1 MSRKTFP
8 LLIQDTS
15 DSDNQLAL
23 FGFLQNIL
31 KDLPQVS
38 TVNGLWGVSPRH
50 VDLSFP
56 GAFNKAI
63 VGNRPDFRAFEP
75 VKNFHEG
82 TGMVARSDQ
91 EMGNADISR
100 AALEDS
106 KLVLRNEIRRTYAV
120 IMEAGGLDPSHQSSW
135 ELMLRCFPCCVLP
148 FPEEHLLSHHY
159 FAREFLFDR
168 ADLEGHRFG
177 DPLSAAT
184 YNRIVRE
191 IDGEVAVDANGA
203 YDRKADVSQGFAEK
217 RRQRARRLVQ
227 DALDRWDDILG
238 SSHMEWLDDAERIS
252 KSFLQSVTDVIV
264 MAPMTMTDDLWSKL
278 CTAKRLWGMFF
289 ALDNAAEYGHW
300 VVDDKA
306 KNIFRNNFNTALS
319 EQGTLRMLKQIHTK
333 ELRAHFHPTEL
344 FKGELGQVSWAAA
357 RDLVKP
363 VCEAMSSGGDFRSE
377 VSPMLGV
384 YNCYNCAK
392 SPTGEPQQIS
402 DPLTVF
408 EFLNFSK
415 RYSQQDIE
423 SSFNPEDYMP
433 VASYSPSLI
442 MADHATTEQNYRAA
456 LDFAKSK
463 GISAEKLQQAVRKE
477 QVFVVKFTY
486 EPLNNGMYAGH
497 GLVKRMLPEYGKW
510 LTGLLTSKPKL
521 KAPDGLTS
529 STPILESTRQVFVHN
544 LLNPV
549 DDCAPSALPVCG
561 HSNCNLM

>member
-168 ADLEGHRFG
+168 GDLEGHRFG

-217 RRQRARRLVQ
+217 RRQRARRLIQ

-278 CTAKRLWGMFF
+278 VTAKRLWGMFF

-319 EQGTLRMLKQIHTK
+319 EQGTDR
-333 ELRAHFHPTEL
+333 
-344 FKGELGQVSWAAA
+344 
-357 RDLVKP
+357 
-363 VCEAMSSGGDFRSE
+363 
-377 VSPMLGV
+377 
-384 YNCYNCAK
+384 K
-392 SPTGEPQQIS
+392 S
-402 DPLTVF
+402 
-408 EFLNFSK
+408 
-415 RYSQQDIE
+415 
-423 SSFNPEDYMP
+423 
-433 VASYSPSLI
+433 
-442 MADHATTEQNYRAA
+442 
-456 LDFAKSK
+456 
-463 GISAEKLQQAVRKE
+463 
-477 QVFVVKFTY
+477 VV
-486 EPLNNGMYAGH
+486 
-497 GLVKRMLPEYGKW
+497 
-510 LTGLLTSKPKL
+510 
-521 KAPDGLTS
+521 
-529 STPILESTRQVFVHN
+529 
-544 LLNPV
+544 
-549 DDCAPSALPVCG
+549 
-561 HSNCNLM
+561 

>member
-1 MSRKTFP
+1 MSSKVQSSRQFCRQGFALALAELLHVMPNQLSTVLQLLEKSAELQSGLRANEQKDRLLARTFVYGAIIQDDRFALWVCIWLSPDIFLKNVSALDPKTFP

-217 RRQRARRLVQ
+217 RRQRARRFG
-227 DALDRWDDILG
+227 R
-238 SSHMEWLDDAERIS
+238 E
-252 KSFLQSVTDVIV
+252 
-264 MAPMTMTDDLWSKL
+264 MT
-278 CTAKRLWGMFF
+278 
-289 ALDNAAEYGHW
+289 E
-300 VVDDKA
+300 
-306 KNIFRNNFNTALS
+306 
-319 EQGTLRMLKQIHTK
+319 
-333 ELRAHFHPTEL
+333 
-344 FKGELGQVSWAAA
+344 
-357 RDLVKP
+357 
-363 VCEAMSSGGDFRSE
+363 GD
-377 VSPMLGV
+377 
-384 YNCYNCAK
+384 
-392 SPTGEPQQIS
+392 
-402 DPLTVF
+402 
-408 EFLNFSK
+408 
-415 RYSQQDIE
+415 
-423 SSFNPEDYMP
+423 
-433 VASYSPSLI
+433 
-442 MADHATTEQNYRAA
+442 
-456 LDFAKSK
+456 
-463 GISAEKLQQAVRKE
+463 
-477 QVFVVKFTY
+477 
-486 EPLNNGMYAGH
+486 
-497 GLVKRMLPEYGKW
+497 
-510 LTGLLTSKPKL
+510 
-521 KAPDGLTS
+521 
-529 STPILESTRQVFVHN
+529 
-544 LLNPV
+544 
-549 DDCAPSALPVCG
+549 
-561 HSNCNLM
+561 

>member
-168 ADLEGHRFG
+168 GDLEGHRFG

-217 RRQRARRLVQ
+217 RRQRARRLIQ

-278 CTAKRLWGMFF
+278 VTAKRLWGMFF

-463 GISAEKLQQAVRKE
+463 GISSEKLHQAVRKE